1 MQYIMMFPPKRF
13 IHWYIDEHGFLD
25 LELIDLSDDT

>member
-1 MQYIMMFPPKRF
+1 MKYMILFPPKRF

-25 LELIDLSDDT
+25 LELVDLSD